1 MGGSTKVTTQE
12 TGPWKGQQNYLKF
25 GFANAVKAFQKG
37 APRYYGRE
45 ATAED
50 VAAGK
55 ASKVGDWVYNP
66 TVAGFTPTQ
75 TAAHDAIK
83 GYVMGPEAARQQAAA
98 NQQLL
103 GTYNLSRNLAT
114 KAMQQ
119 GTLAEN
125 QVRPYAN
132 NMMRY
137 GNRATQYDLSQSQYA
152 GMTPFQSEQL
162 SDMLAGR
169 VNTAQ
174 LAPVTA
180 AMSRDVLDNL
190 TGTIL
195 PKIRESQIAYQP
207 GGSSRGDLI
216 TSKAINTATSKLA
229 DQASRMYADAYSQ
242 AQQRRLPA
250 GQMALGAQQFAQ
262 QRTDAG
268 GNMRLAGAQAALQG
282 NQAAQGAGRM
292 GLQALQQYPSIM
304 NAPLSLYDRLE
315 KVGGSERALDQANIN
330 ADIAAYNYDQTKDM
344 RHLANYMALIQGNYG
359 SSSTITQPGPSG
371 LQTIGQIASI
381 AAPFMGSDAR
391 IKENIEY
398 DGTYRSGIREY
409 NVYNYNYVGDDT
421 PRRGVMAQEV
431 ELINPDAVG
440 EIDGVKFV
448 NYGAL

>member
-1 MGGSTKVTTQE
+1 MGGSTRVTTQE

-25 GFANAVKAFQKG
+25 GFANAVKAFEKG

-50 VAAGK
+50 VKAGK

-83 GYVMGPEAARQQAAA
+83 GYVMGPEVARQQAAA

-103 GTYNLSRNLAT
+103 GTYNLSRNLAH
-114 KAMQQ
+114 KAMQV
-119 GTLAEN
+119 E
-125 QVRPYAN
+125 PFAN
-132 NMMRY
+132 KMMRY
-137 GNRATQYDLSQSQYA
+137 GDRATQYDLSQSQYA

-207 GGSSRGDLI
+207 GGSSRADLI

-268 GNMRLAGAQAALQG
+268 AQTALQG
-282 NQAAQGAGRM
+282 NQVAQGAGRM

-315 KVGGSERALDQANIN
+315 KVGASERALDQANIN

-344 RHLANYMALIQGNYG
+344 RHLANYMALVQGNYG

-381 AAPFMGSDAR
+381 AAPFMTSDAR

-440 EIDGVKFV
+440 EIDGIKFV